1 MFCLVSSGDSV
12 VLFIVSPY
20 IFVMHRAKHVHL
32 VCVCLFVKQCI
43 YIVFKDDLFFI
54 TYFLFLL
61 LF

>member
-1 MFCLVSSGDSV
+1 MYRLVSSGDSV
-12 VLFIVSPY
+12 VSFIY
-20 IFVMHRAKHVHL
+20 FVMHRAKHVHL

-43 YIVFKDDLFFI
+43 FIVFQVDLFFI